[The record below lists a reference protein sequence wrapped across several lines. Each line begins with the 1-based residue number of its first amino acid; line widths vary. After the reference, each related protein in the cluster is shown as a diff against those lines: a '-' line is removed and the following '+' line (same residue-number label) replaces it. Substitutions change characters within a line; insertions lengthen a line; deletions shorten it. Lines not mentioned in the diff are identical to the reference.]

1 MNRQLFV
8 SQVICLLAISLPL
21 ASCLALPQ
29 VETPI
34 HESSRGRIILKTFPE
49 GFNHASHPSPISLL
63 SIQDILHGLRIQ
75 EDKALLATL
84 VSGEGQVL
92 PVFSEED
99 LEFFGPFIHDALSQ
113 ATSEEYVEFERRKP
127 QAIPPTLTRG
137 TLYMTNASAHI
148 GLDKFQADMR
158 QKEVS
163 SKASFSPTRIKRWIL
178 QFYPSEVARTD
189 ASTQDGTLPLYS
201 DIGSLTID
209 LEAFRSTREDSS
221 SGIDTEEDPLR
232 ANDKSKDMRA
242 IEEEIEEL
250 QQQLEG
256 QHRELDRLKDRLRQK
271 DHGGK

>member
-1 MNRQLFV
+1 MSRYSLRALKSGIEKRANMLMQKKTQLVPNDFGIRGVLSRMNRQLFV

-163 SKASFSPTRIKRWIL
+163 SKASFSPISRRR
-178 QFYPSEVARTD
+178 QPR
-189 ASTQDGTLPLYS
+189 QRPQ
-201 DIGSLTID
+201 
-209 LEAFRSTREDSS
+209 
-221 SGIDTEEDPLR
+221 LR
-232 ANDKSKDMRA
+232 NYF
-242 IEEEIEEL
+242 
-250 QQQLEG
+250 
-256 QHRELDRLKDRLRQK
+256 
-271 DHGGK
+271 